1 MNISRFIFSLC
12 ISITISMYIHER
24 VWFTDPQEKKERER
38 EGGTIEAHLQLTSA
52 YISRTEKGYFY
63 TTFLMRSF
71 WNFPILTSF
80 STAVCIIVLILIP
93 YYYFHQPFALSFTQK
108 AVYIH
113 HDVVK
118 VLEAFLTACK
128 LSTQATR
135 HTEGTLHVHIR
146 EYNNMFN
153 KRPFTITI
161 PSQ

>member
-1 MNISRFIFSLC
+1 MKEYGLLIRK
-12 ISITISMYIHER
+12 R
-24 VWFTDPQEKKERER
+24 RKRERER
-38 EGGTIEAHLQLTSA
+38 EKGGLLKPIYNLQVPIYQEL
-52 YISRTEKGYFY
+52 KGYFY

-128 LSTQATR
+128 LSTPDHQTHRRHATR
-135 HTEGTLHVHIR
+135 TYTGI
-146 EYNNMFN
+146 
-153 KRPFTITI
+153 
-161 PSQ
+161 